1 MSTAGL
7 RSARAGGYV
16 AQPGGYRAFIP
27 KPLPPRPAINID
39 EDMLTLLSQAD
50 RSLGRLDGMTTMI
63 PDPDFFLAMYVRK
76 EAVLSSQIEGTQ
88 ASLLNLLE
96 YEGQAAVRG
105 VPADVTEV
113 VRYIEA
119 MNYGLE
125 RIKKFPLSLRLL
137 REIHARLLSKG
148 RGADLAPGEFRR
160 SQNWIGPAG
169 CRLDEAVFVPPPVP
183 EMIAAMGD
191 LEKFIHGQD
200 RLPALVKC
208 GLIHCQ
214 FETIHPFLD
223 GNGRLGRLLITFYLC
238 QQGILQRPM
247 LYLSY
252 YFRQHRQEYY
262 DRLMAVRTEGNWEGW
277 LRFFLQGVAEIAREA
292 TDVVHRLMEMREG
305 HRQSLER
312 VAPRITNA
320 LRLLDDLYR
329 QPVVSVGTVVDRL
342 GLSYAGANRLV
353 ALLVDQGI
361 LKEITSHQRN
371 RVFAYASYLQLFTD
385 EPVEKEIAASLL
397 GPTRSTS

>member
-1 MSTAGL
+1 
-7 RSARAGGYV
+7 
-16 AQPGGYRAFIP
+16 
-27 KPLPPRPAINID
+27 
-39 EDMLTLLSQAD
+39 MLTLLSQAD

-191 LEKFIHGQD
+191 VEKFIHGHD

-238 QQGILQRPM
+238 QQGILQRPV

-252 YFRQHRQEYY
+252 YFRQHQQEYY

-277 LRFFLQGVAEIAREA
+277 LRFFMQGVAEIAREA
-292 TDVVHRLMEMREG
+292 TDVAHRLMEMREE
-305 HRQSLER
+305 HRRSLAK
-312 VAPRITNA
+312 VTPRITNA

-353 ALLVDQGI
+353 ALLVDQGF

-397 GPTRSTS
+397 RSTS